1 VDIVHSSGDG
11 FSPDTMEQLGAQFI
25 LTDTG
30 YLALICGTEK
40 ERGTDR
46 HKVL

>member
-1 VDIVHSSGDG
+1 
-11 FSPDTMEQLGAQFI
+11 MEQLGAQFI

-40 ERGTDR
+40 EGEIDR
-46 HKVL
+46 QKVL